1 MPGGTRA
8 DRLAARLELTREG
21 PFDLA
26 PERFFMTRDA
36 NGTKSYDAENEGRPS
51 FRERLLAEVKNH
63 TFGYA
68 VLAIFVVAG
77 PMAAPFLFP
86 RRPLQRR
93 SRAVWLSES
102 MPLSALCPRNSCS
115 SGIDRRRN
123 DPGSARYERLESAPS
138 LSST

>member
-21 PFDLA
+21 PFDLV
-26 PERFFMTRDA
+26 PERFFMARDA

-77 PMAAPFLFP
+77 PIAAPFLFP
-86 RRPLQRR
+86 QAPPAAAIAGGL
-93 SRAVWLSES
+93 AFGVYA
-102 MPLSALCPRNSCS
+102 ALCAVPQKFM
-115 SGIDRRRN
+115 
-123 DPGSARYERLESAPS
+123 
-138 LSST
+138 

>member
-21 PFDLA
+21 PFDLV

-51 FRERLLAEVKNH
+51 FGEHLLAEVKNH

-77 PMAAPFLFP
+77 PIAAPFLFP
-86 RRPLQRR
+86 QAPPAAAIAGGL
-93 SRAVWLSES
+93 AFGVYA
-102 MPLSALCPRNSCS
+102 ALCAVPQKFM
-115 SGIDRRRN
+115 
-123 DPGSARYERLESAPS
+123 
-138 LSST
+138 